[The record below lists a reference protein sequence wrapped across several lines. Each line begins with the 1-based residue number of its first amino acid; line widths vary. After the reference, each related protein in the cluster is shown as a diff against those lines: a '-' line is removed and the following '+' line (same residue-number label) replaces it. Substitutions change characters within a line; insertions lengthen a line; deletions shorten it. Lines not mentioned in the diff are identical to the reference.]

1 MTITISGQTA
11 TSNLT
16 INAPTSSQSFPD
28 YFINLIKDNGFSDT
42 PQFLSISV
50 PTTSTG
56 INLTSFGKTT
66 FADDGFDSSVWRL
79 RYSENGDASGTLRA
93 YGSEFSSTYN
103 LPNNTD
109 TFVLSPIFD
118 GSATHILTVD
128 DTTKVKAASDNLF
141 SDKTNSLGG
150 DSYEIIGGSG
160 NDTLIGG
167 NLDDTLKGNDGNDF
181 LRGRERR
188 DFLEGGAGNDL
199 LFGGGGRD
207 DLEGGRGKDLLEGG
221 RGRDT
226 LTGGAG
232 RDTLT
237 GGAGRDRFRFTN
249 NGRDEVTDFTP
260 SDRDV
265 FQILSDAYLGAPI
278 AGTEAKAGSVGTAD
292 VNIYVDTFNNI
303 RNSGSSDVHFA
314 YATNSNR
321 LFYDADGDWGDGND
335 RRRIADTND
344 FGAPTSANFEFV

>member
-16 INAPTSSQSFPD
+16 INAPTSSESFPD
-28 YFINLIKDNGFSDT
+28 YFINLIKDNGFSNT

-79 RYSENGDASGTLRA
+79 RNSENGDSSGTLRA
-93 YGSEFSSTYN
+93 YGSGFSNTYN
-103 LPNNTD
+103 LPSNTD
-109 TFVLSPIFD
+109 TFVLSPIFN

-141 SDKTNSLGG
+141 SEKTNSLGG

-160 NDTLIGG
+160 NDNLTGG
-167 NLDDTLKGNDGNDF
+167 DLNDI
-181 LRGRERR
+181 LRGRGGR
-188 DFLEGGAGNDL
+188 DELVGGEGNDR
-199 LFGGGGRD
+199 LFGGGGGD
-207 DLEGGRGKDLLEGG
+207 DLVGGIGNDLLAGG
-221 RGRDT
+221 GGSDI

-232 RDTLT
+232 S
-237 GGAGRDRFRFTN
+237 DRFRFTN
-249 NGRDEVTDFTP
+249 NGRDEVMDFTP
-260 SDRDV
+260 GDGDV
-265 FQILSDAYLGAPI
+265 FQIRSDAYPGSPV
-278 AGTEAKAGSVGTAD
+278 AGTTALAGSVDTAD
-292 VNIYVDTFNNI
+292 VNIYVDTFNKI

-314 YATNSNR
+314 YATNRNI
-321 LFYDADGDWGDGND
+321 LYYDADGDWGDGSD
-335 RRRIADTND
+335 RTTIADTKE
-344 FGAPTSANFEFV
+344 FGDPTSANFEFV